1 MASKSGGAPIKNIRK
16 VKPGYDQPFTLPK
29 GTSAAPVKQVA
40 PKGSKFN
47 RSQQKSKSGMS
58 DAEKVGLGITTGVV
72 AEKKFGIVD
81 KIKKGIKSGK
91 VKKGIKKDTFKKKTL
106 PKIISDLRNPGGG
119 SKRPSGL
126 YTRPTHRGKK

>member
-81 KIKKGIKSGK
+81 K
-91 VKKGIKKDTFKKKTL
+91 VKKGTTKKDTFKKKTL

>member
-40 PKGSKFN
+40 SKGSKFN

-81 KIKKGIKSGK
+81 KVKKGIKK
-91 VKKGIKKDTFKKKTL
+91 ITTKKDTFKKKTL

>member
-40 PKGSKFN
+40 SKGSKFN

-91 VKKGIKKDTFKKKTL
+91 VKKGIKKTTTRH